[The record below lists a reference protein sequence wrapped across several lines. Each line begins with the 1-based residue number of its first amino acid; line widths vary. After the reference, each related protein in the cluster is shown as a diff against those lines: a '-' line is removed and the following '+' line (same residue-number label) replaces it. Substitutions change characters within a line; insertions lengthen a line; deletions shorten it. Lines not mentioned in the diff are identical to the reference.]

1 MEPVVYKDFREM
13 LAHLRHKDV
22 EVKNKAVKVEDV
34 KPKKKK
40 ASKKKKED
48 K

>member
-1 MEPVVYKDFREM
+1 MEVYKNYYEM
-13 LAHLRHKDV
+13 IAHKRHKDV

-34 KPKKKK
+34 KPKKKG
-40 ASKKKKED
+40 KKKED